1 MCNSRKDTAMFQAR
15 RFDVRSTLTSSMI
28 HTLAAIPLCLVAACA
43 VDSSDSET
51 ASAEQALAGDCVI
64 LRPYG
69 WDNGINVCAEGPI
82 VPSGTP
88 ITVPAGWSHEFHTVI
103 PIYGLG
109 TGSVTVVCRAD
120 GSGTWD
126 ETNRSCFKDIF
137 DP

>member
-1 MCNSRKDTAMFQAR
+1 
-15 RFDVRSTLTSSMI
+15 MI

-43 VDSSDSET
+43 VDSSDS
-51 ASAEQALAGDCVI
+51 D
-64 LRPYG
+64 
-69 WDNGINVCAEGPI
+69 VCTEGPI

-88 ITVPAGWSHEFHTVI
+88 VTVPAGWSVEFHTVI

-109 TGSVTVVCRAD
+109 TGSVTVACRAD